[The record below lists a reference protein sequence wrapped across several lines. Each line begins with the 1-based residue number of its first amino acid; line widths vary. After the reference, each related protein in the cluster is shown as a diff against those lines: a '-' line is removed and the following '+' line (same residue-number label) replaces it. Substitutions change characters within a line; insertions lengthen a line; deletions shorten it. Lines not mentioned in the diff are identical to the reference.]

1 MPTRIDPTIHLLQ
14 DLLADK
20 AAKKGAEQIGKWE
33 ADIEKAEFT
42 GAKTIH
48 ADLIKL
54 QRHLEGGTLD
64 GAVIS
69 ELLVKV
75 GESTERAAKH
85 AEGGT
90 ATKLESLGQALVK
103 AGQGLHGK

>member
-14 DLLADK
+14 DLLSDT
-20 AAKKGAEQIGKWE
+20 AAKKGAEMIGKWE

-48 ADLIKL
+48 ADLVKL
-54 QRHLEGGTLD
+54 QHHLQSGSLD
-64 GAVIS
+64 GATIAD
-69 ELLVKV
+69 LLVKV

-85 AEGGT
+85 AEGNT
-90 ATKLESLGQALVK
+90 ISKLESLGQALVK
-103 AGQGLHGK
+103 AGEGLRG

>member
-20 AAKKGAEQIGKWE
+20 AAKKGAELIGKWE
-33 ADIEKAEFT
+33 GDIEKAEIT

-54 QRHLEGGTLD
+54 QKHLEGDNLD
-64 GAVIS
+64 GAAIGD
-69 ELLVKV
+69 LLTKL

-85 AEGGT
+85 AEG
-90 ATKLESLGQALVK
+90 ANAAKIESLGQALVK
-103 AGQGLHGK
+103 AAGSLHG